1 MGVSVDLPHLRYA
14 RVAVVLPKS
23 GVVRLTSR
31 IALAVAALTAV
42 IVLVAFGGFLVFQAG
57 RPRVSQAAAT
67 ALALL
72 QVQQMDP
79 NVRGFVAVSA
89 RYDAAPDRV
98 YDDRGNVIFSESHSS
113 CQIWLFQ
120 GPGWLCH
127 ADGAWIVHLHAPPQ
141 GGFNNHDA
149 YIQVNGQNGTVSS
162 ASTNSS

>member
-1 MGVSVDLPHLRYA
+1 MAKGTFGERLKRERELREVTLDEVSKSTRISARFLHALENEDWPKLP
-14 RVAVVLPKS
+14 
-23 GVVRLTSR
+23 G
-31 IALAVAALTAV
+31 
-42 IVLVAFGGFLVFQAG
+42 Q
-57 RPRVSQAAAT
+57 QAAAT

-149 YIQVNGQNGTVSS
+149 YVQVNGQNGTVSS